1 MSVQVPRGVIVP
13 PPPPDPTANTDV
25 HGELCAQTMRTYG
38 VCVKKTQVYCTT
50 APPEVTTLLA
60 WGHELVDDT
69 CESEIVAYHRL
80 FTVAAVGFIAGGAL
94 TIQTPVASAALYVI

>member
-1 MSVQVPRGVIVP
+1 
-13 PPPPDPTANTDV
+13 
-25 HGELCAQTMRTYG
+25 MRTYG

-60 WGHELVDDT
+60 WGYELVDDT

-94 TIQTPVASAALYVI
+94 TIQLWWLTTATECQCNWFTRNVSRGEYHHCLGKMLRTVHVF

>member
-1 MSVQVPRGVIVP
+1 MSALSMCLQVLFI
-13 PPPPDPTANTDV
+13 
-25 HGELCAQTMRTYG
+25 Q
-38 VCVKKTQVYCTT
+38 
-50 APPEVTTLLA
+50 VTTLLA

>member
-1 MSVQVPRGVIVP
+1 MPQNHAYLWGLRQKN
-13 PPPPDPTANTDV
+13 A
-25 HGELCAQTMRTYG
+25 
-38 VCVKKTQVYCTT
+38 

>member
-1 MSVQVPRGVIVP
+1 M
-13 PPPPDPTANTDV
+13 
-25 HGELCAQTMRTYG
+25 
-38 VCVKKTQVYCTT
+38 
-50 APPEVTTLLA
+50 LA
-60 WGHELVDDT
+60 WGYELVDDT